1 MSKLHTFHIPV
12 MGIGFTLDSPLKVA
26 KYGINSVMSLVDDAL
41 MEPLREHYGKQIGA
55 EYVKIDEKDPDCRA
69 NRITAYLNTCADIV
83 KKQFEDL
90 KSKTFEAGSE
100 LNKYFEML
108 PETSELKQDFIKLI
122 DIKDAAKRAEA
133 EALLKS
139 KMKPGT
145 IDVNIMTKLDTV
157 RYKKG
162 EALPQEFQDAHAA
175 MRGYARSKVESTLVL
190 SAGMSQRL
198 YTYAENFEDFFPQE
212 DGSIKKKIA
221 LKVSDY
227 RSATVQGKIFAK
239 KGIWISEYRIESGL
253 NCGGH
258 AFASDGYLLGPIMDE
273 FRLNRETLKNETFQI
288 LKDAL
293 AAKGRTLNA
302 EELPLLITVQGGI
315 GTTKENNFL
324 FDYYRMDLTGWGS
337 PFLLVPEASS
347 VDKDTMDLLA
357 RSKREDFYLSGLS
370 PIGVPFNTVKNHS
383 KEIEKQQKIK
393 EGNPGSPCPKR
404 YLVTNSE
411 YTDILI
417 CTSSSQYQ
425 KIKLKELEEKGLDEA
440 AYNKE
445 FFKITEPSCLCV
457 GLGTAAQMANGL
469 TTAPYTPTVVICP
482 GPNTAYFNRIAT
494 LQETVDHIYGRAN
507 LITDHA
513 RPHMFSAEIGM
524 YIDYVKKK
532 REDSPEVLDKKQEKY
547 FSTFL
552 ANMRDGFKYYDEL
565 LDHIPWETPMAKSLF
580 VKELAAYKAELD
592 SVKI

>member
-1 MSKLHTFHIPV
+1 
-12 MGIGFTLDSPLKVA
+12 
-26 KYGINSVMSLVDDAL
+26 
-41 MEPLREHYGKQIGA
+41 
-55 EYVKIDEKDPDCRA
+55 
-69 NRITAYLNTCADIV
+69 
-83 KKQFEDL
+83 
-90 KSKTFEAGSE
+90 
-100 LNKYFEML
+100 
-108 PETSELKQDFIKLI
+108 
-122 DIKDAAKRAEA
+122 
-133 EALLKS
+133 
-139 KMKPGT
+139 
-145 IDVNIMTKLDTV
+145 
-157 RYKKG
+157 
-162 EALPQEFQDAHAA
+162 

>member
-69 NRITAYLNTCADIV
+69 HRITAYLNTVADVI

-100 LNKYFEML
+100 LSKYFEML
-108 PETSELKQDFIKLI
+108 PDSSELKQEFIKLI
-122 DIKDAAKRAEA
+122 DIKDATKRTEA
-133 EALLKS
+133 ESRLKS
-139 KMKPGT
+139 MMMPGS

-175 MRGYARSKVESTLVL
+175 LRGYGNSKLESTLVL

-198 YTYAENFEDFFPQE
+198 YTYSENFEDFFPQP

-227 RSATVQGKIFAK
+227 RSAIVQGKIFAK

-258 AFASDGYLLGPIMDE
+258 AFASDGYLLGPIMEE
-273 FRLNRETLKNETFQI
+273 FRLNREALKNETFQT

-293 AAKGRTLNA
+293 VAKGRTI
-302 EELPLLITVQGGI
+302 EVDEMPLLITVQGGI
-315 GTTKENNFL
+315 GTHKEDQFL
-324 FDYYRMDLTGWGS
+324 FDYYRMDMTGWGS

-357 RSKREDFYLSGLS
+357 RSKREDFYLSALS

-393 EGNPGSPCPKR
+393 EGTPGSPCPKR
-404 YLVTNSE
+404 YLVTNSD

-425 KIKLKELEEKGLDEA
+425 KIKIKELEEKGLEEDE
-440 AYNKE
+440 YNKE

-457 GLGTAAQMANGL
+457 GLGTAVQTANGL
-469 TTAPYTPTVVICP
+469 TTAPYTPAVVICP
-482 GPNTAYFNRIAT
+482 GPNTAYFDRIAS
-494 LQETVDHIYGRAN
+494 LQDTVDHIYGRTN
-507 LITDHA
+507 LISDHA
-513 RPHMFSAEIGM
+513 RPHMFIAEIGM
-524 YIDYVKKK
+524 YIDYLKKK
-532 REDSPEVLDKKQEKY
+532 REEAPEELDKKQLKFFTTY
-547 FSTFL
+547 L
-552 ANMRDGFKYYDEL
+552 ANMNDGFKYYREL
-565 LDHIPWETPMAKSLF
+565 FENIPWESPSAKGLF
-580 VKELAAYKAELD
+580 EKQLNAYKAELD
-592 SVKI
+592 SVII